1 MLFGDVPEYSL
12 VKKPMSLGSGF
23 NKNQL
28 LSMALGIQKVLLPAG
43 ML

>member
-12 VKKPMSLGSGF
+12 KKPMSLGSGF
-23 NKNQL
+23 NKNQV
-28 LSMALGIQKVLLPAG
+28 LSMALGILKVFQPAE